1 MKQKILGLAVVSSFF
16 FMPLSTALAEECS
29 IEYTIK
35 GWAAFYKTYEGTGTV
50 SCPSG
55 QSARVN
61 LSLKGGGFTF
71 GAYEITDGKGMLRG
85 IEKIEDIYGG
95 SFMMDGDAGFGRAV
109 EGRWA
114 PRGVRTRTLSGK
126 GNGYNLGFSLG
137 SLRIT
142 KI

>member
-1 MKQKILGLAVVSSFF
+1 MKQKKILGLAVSSLFF
-16 FMPLSTALAEECS
+16 ISLSSALAEECS
-29 IEYTIK
+29 IKYTIK

-55 QSARVN
+55 KSAMVN

-71 GAYEITDGKGMLRG
+71 GAYEITDGKGVLRG

-95 SFMMDGDAGFGRAV
+95 SFMMDGDAGFGKSV

-114 PRGVRTRTLSGK
+114 PRGARTVTLTGK
-126 GNGYNLGFSLG
+126 GTGYNLGWALG

-142 KI
+142 KP

>member
-1 MKQKILGLAVVSSFF
+1 MKQKILGLAVSLLF
-16 FMPLSTALAEECS
+16 FMSFSSAHAENCN
-29 IEYTIK
+29 IQYTLK

-55 QSARVN
+55 RSVKVN

-71 GAYEITDGKGMLRG
+71 GAYEITNGKGFLRG
-85 IEKIEDIYGG
+85 INKMEDIYGG
-95 SFMMDGDAGFGRAV
+95 SFMMDGDAGFGKVV

-114 PRGVRTRTLSGK
+114 PRGVRTRTFSGK
-126 GNGYNLGFSLG
+126 GTGYNLGFALG